1 MPNTSPSANPPG
13 ANTSHAAP
21 ALTSAVIEPPDT
33 GALALSHAASLKSVI
48 SAYLKPGDI
57 AKVEAALA
65 LAHEAHLGQTRK
77 SGEPYITHPIAVA
90 TLLAQ
95 WHLDAQALIAA
106 ILHDVVEDTPTTKD
120 EIAKQF
126 GQAVAD
132 LVDGVSKLDRL
143 QFATLEEAQA
153 ENFRKMLLA
162 MARDVRV
169 ILIKLADRLH
179 NMRTLD
185 AVHQAKQERVARE
198 TLEIYSPIAN
208 RLGLNAV
215 YYEFEDLGFKYLHP
229 TRFQVLDRAVKSA
242 RGNRREVVRTIQ
254 DAINA
259 RLAEFKV
266 KAIVTG
272 REKHISSIYKKM
284 QEKHISFSEVL
295 DIYGFRIIV
304 EDMPSCYLALGAL
317 HTLYKPFPGKFKDYI
332 AIPKNNGYQS
342 LHTTLFGPFNAPV
355 ELQIRTANMH
365 KIAEAGVASHWLYKT
380 LDGEV
385 SNMQQKTHQWLQ
397 SLLEIQSGTGD
408 ALEFLEHIKVDLFP
422 DAVYVFSPKGKIISL
437 PRGATP
443 IDFAY
448 AIHSDVGNRTVA
460 VKVNDESVPLS
471 QALKNGDRVEV
482 VTNETGRP
490 NPAWLNYAATGR
502 ARAQIRHYL
511 KTTQKAESVELG
523 ELLLIQAVR
532 TLNFDPHD
540 IGKIHWQRLL
550 KGDSAKTK
558 EEVLT
563 EIGLGKRL
571 AVVAARKLFNVA
583 ELDQPEHHPKDAV
596 VIRGTENMAV
606 QFAQC
611 CHPIPGDP
619 IIAQM
624 KGGQGLVVHTHDC
637 PTIRASG
644 AFRMDRDRW
653 VDVAWDRAI
662 DKLFKVDI
670 RLVVTDARGVLARL
684 AAEIASANSNIV
696 HIRME
701 EALRDEK
708 FSTLQFTIEVN
719 NRQHLARVMRQMRQL
734 PEVVRI
740 SRVKSG
746 VARETKLDHKA
757 DARADAKAEAKADS
771 KLKQTN
777 LPTRDK

>member
-1 MPNTSPSANPPG
+1 MPNTSPSHTAAAVNLTVPP
-13 ANTSHAAP
+13 AALHASPNLISPP
-21 ALTSAVIEPPDT
+21 ASA
-33 GALALSHAASLKSVI
+33 GALSQSAHASALMSVI
-48 SAYLKPGDI
+48 GTYLKPADI
-57 AKVEAALA
+57 AKVEAAYEMA
-65 LAHEAHLGQTRK
+65 REAHEGQTRK
-77 SGEPYITHPIAVA
+77 SGEPYITHPLAVA

-120 EIAKQF
+120 DIAKQF

-132 LVDGVSKLDRL
+132 LVDGVSKLDKL
-143 QFATLEEAQA
+143 QFASLEVAQA

-185 AVHQAKQERVARE
+185 AVPQAKQERVARE

-229 TRFQVLDRAVKSA
+229 NRFAVLEKAVKAA
-242 RGNRREVVRTIQ
+242 RGNRREVVGTILE
-254 DAINA
+254 AIKN

-266 KAIVTG
+266 TATVTG
-272 REKHISSIYKKM
+272 REKHLSSIHKKM

-304 EDMPSCYLALGAL
+304 EDMPSCYVALGAL

-342 LHTTLFGPFNAPV
+342 LHTTLFGPHGTPV

-380 LDGEV
+380 LDAEV
-385 SNMQQKTHQWLQ
+385 STMQQKTHQWLQ
-397 SLLEIQSGTGD
+397 SLLEIQSDTGD

-422 DAVYVFSPKGKIISL
+422 DSVYVFTPKGKIISL
-437 PRGATP
+437 PKSATP
-443 IDFAY
+443 VDFAY
-448 AIHSDVGNRTVA
+448 AIHSDVGNRTVGA
-460 VKVNDESVPLS
+460 RVNDEDVPLAH
-471 QALKNGDRVEV
+471 ALKNGDRIEV
-482 VTNETGRP
+482 ITSETGRP
-490 NPAWLNYAATGR
+490 NPSWLNYAATGR

-511 KTTQKAESVELG
+511 KTTQQSESVELG

-532 TLNFDPHD
+532 TLNFDPND
-540 IGKIHWQRLL
+540 IGKLHWQRLL

-558 EEVLT
+558 EEVLA

-571 AVVAARKLFNVA
+571 AIVAARKLFDVA
-583 ELDQPEHHPKDAV
+583 ELEQPEHRPKDAV

-611 CHPIPGDP
+611 CRPIPGDP

-624 KGGQGLVVHTHDC
+624 KGGQGLIVHTHDC
-637 PTIRASG
+637 PTLRTSAG
-644 AFRMDRDRW
+644 GMPTRFDPDKW
-653 VDVAWDRAI
+653 VDVTWDPAI
-662 DKLFKVDI
+662 NRLFKVDI
-670 RLVVTDARGVLARL
+670 RMTVTDARGVLARL
-684 AAEIASANSNIV
+684 AAEIASAQSNIV
-696 HIRME
+696 HIRMDDQLTD
-701 EALRDEK
+701 AK
-708 FSTLQFTIEVN
+708 YSTLQFTIDVQH
-719 NRQHLARVMRQMRQL
+719 RQHLARVLRQMRQL

-740 SRVKSG
+740 SRMKSG
-746 VARETKLDHKA
+746 VNQKSEHK
-757 DARADAKAEAKADS
+757 S
-771 KLKQTN
+771 SLK
-777 LPTRDK
+777 PTDK

>member
-1 MPNTSPSANPPG
+1 MPNTNPSHPVPAEAQRPPSAALNSPSNHSSGTASPSSVNI
-13 ANTSHAAP
+13 
-21 ALTSAVIEPPDT
+21 IEPPEI
-33 GALALSHAASLKSVI
+33 GQLRMSHAASLKSI
-48 SAYLKPGDI
+48 MSAYLKPADI
-57 AKVEAALA
+57 AKVEVAFGMAR
-65 LAHEAHLGQTRK
+65 LAHEGQTRQ
-77 SGEPYITHPIAVA
+77 SGEPYITHPLAVA

-120 EIAKQF
+120 DIAQQF
-126 GQAVAD
+126 GKAVAD
-132 LVDGVSKLDRL
+132 LVDGVSKLDKL

-179 NMRTLD
+179 NMRTLGS
-185 AVHQAKQERVARE
+185 VHQVKQERVARE
-198 TLEIYSPIAN
+198 TLDIYSPIAN

-229 TRFQVLDRAVKSA
+229 NRFQVLDKAVKSA
-242 RGNRREVVRTIQ
+242 RGNRREVVNKIS
-254 DAINA
+254 DAIKA

-266 KAIVTG
+266 NATVTG

-284 QEKHISFSEVL
+284 QEKNISFSEVL

-304 EDMPSCYLALGAL
+304 EDISSCYVALGAL

-342 LHTTLFGPFNAPV
+342 LHTTLFGPFGTPV

-380 LDGEV
+380 LDAEV
-385 SNMQQKTHQWLQ
+385 SNMQQQTHQWLQ

-437 PRGATP
+437 PRSATP
-443 IDFAY
+443 VDFAY
-448 AIHSDVGNRTVA
+448 AIHSDVGNRA
-460 VKVNDESVPLS
+460 VSAKVNDESVPLS
-471 QALKNGDRVEV
+471 HALKNGDRVEI
-482 VTNETGRP
+482 VTAATGRP

-511 KTTQKAESVELG
+511 KTTQHAESVELG
-523 ELLLIQAVR
+523 ELLLIQAVS
-532 TLNFDPHD
+532 TLNFDPNE
-540 IGKIHWQRLL
+540 IGKTHWKRLL
-550 KGDSAKTK
+550 KGDSAKSK
-558 EEVLT
+558 EEVLE

-571 AVVAARKLFNVA
+571 AIVAARKLFDIA
-583 ELDQPEHHPKDAV
+583 ELEQPQHRPKDAI

-611 CHPIPGDP
+611 CRPIPGDP

-637 PTIRASG
+637 PSIRSSG
-644 AFRMDRDRW
+644 SFKFDPEKW
-653 VDVAWDRAI
+653 VDVTWDPNI
-662 DKLFKVDI
+662 NKLFKVDI
-670 RLVVTDARGVLARL
+670 KLVVSDARGVLARL
-684 AAEIASANSNIV
+684 AAEIASANSNIF
-696 HIRME
+696 HIRMDD
-701 EALRDEK
+701 AQRDEK
-708 FSTLQFTIEVN
+708 FSMLQFTIEVSH
-719 NRQHLARVMRQMRQL
+719 RQHLARVLRLMRQL

-740 SRVKSG
+740 SRLKSG
-746 VARETKLDHKA
+746 IFKDNKPDHKPT
-757 DARADAKAEAKADS
+757 AK
-771 KLKQTN
+771 
-777 LPTRDK
+777 